1 MDFTGN
7 ALDPEP
13 ESLEQLEPHP
23 DSPEELMIDALSE
36 VDIFLRQMEAKG
48 FQTLIAFR
56 YEDPISKREWVRMKS
71 KAPRTICLGLIERL
85 REVSMV
91 HR

>member
-13 ESLEQLEPHP
+13 ESFEQLEPHP

-48 FQTLIAFR
+48 FPT
-56 YEDPISKREWVRMKS
+56 
-71 KAPRTICLGLIERL
+71 
-85 REVSMV
+85 
-91 HR
+91 